1 VVWTGAG
8 RFPIATITGSE
19 IIIDQC
25 SLEDANAW
33 TPLDPAPAQ
42 TDALREAMQK
52 LLKAGNA
59 LAFAAET
66 TGGTAGPDLG
76 LQAAISEWQK
86 AKARVRI
93 ERFEPPGTVVG
104 AVGGAALAQPAPEPV
119 ASEPALTTK
128 ARLFRVLADL
138 MSECADAAEDGVQP
152 VIVNGRADD
161 PKMQACATL
170 LGQPIADA
178 LCAARES
185 GK

>member
-1 VVWTGAG
+1 MT
-8 RFPIATITGSE
+8 
-19 IIIDQC
+19 DK
-25 SLEDANAW
+25 
-33 TPLDPAPAQ
+33 Q

-104 AVGGAALAQPAPEPV
+104 AVGGAALAQPAPERKVYRAVEASKAVAEHDLRLLREVAERRKPAPEPV
-119 ASEPALTTK
+119 ASEPALT
-128 ARLFRVLADL
+128 FRDRAALALWLQFHEHGDYA
-138 MSECADAAEDGVQP
+138 SDEETAA
-152 VIVNGRADD
+152 A
-161 PKMQACATL
+161 AYTA
-170 LGQPIADA
+170 ADA
-178 LCAARES
+178 LCAVREA